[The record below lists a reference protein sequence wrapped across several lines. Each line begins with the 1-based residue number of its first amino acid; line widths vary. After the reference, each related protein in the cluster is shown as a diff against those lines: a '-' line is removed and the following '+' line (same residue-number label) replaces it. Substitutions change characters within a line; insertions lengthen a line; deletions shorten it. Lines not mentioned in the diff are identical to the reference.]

1 MTKPEA
7 FQKMEILLPL
17 IVQYYNTASLTLDV
31 ENQMVLKDVWENFL
45 FTSGQLNLGC
55 NSCVTYALDTVYSY
69 YEREHPKYLS
79 TLTPTGEVKVDE
91 PIIEPTPK
99 KKSNARK

>member
-1 MTKPEA
+1 MTKQEA

-79 TLTPTGEVKVDE
+79 ALIPKEEEKVEE
-91 PIIEPTPK
+91 PIIEPKPK
-99 KKSNARK
+99 KKNNGKL

>member
-1 MTKPEA
+1 MTKQEA
-7 FQKMEILLPL
+7 FSKMEVLLPL
-17 IVQYYNTASLTLDV
+17 IEQYYNTASLTLNV
-31 ENQMVLKDVWENFL
+31 ENQILLKDLWENFL
-45 FTSGQLNLGC
+45 FTGGQLNLGC

-69 YEREHPKYLS
+69 YEREHPKYLAS
-79 TLTPTGEVKVDE
+79 LMVKEEVKVDE